1 MVWRWDFELATSAEP
16 VPEDIVEL
24 EKPKGPFPGVRA
36 GLRRC
41 SRSGGGVVCGLVTYS
56 VAVVGTVLLAFVM
69 LGLSK

>member
-1 MVWRWDFELATSAEP
+1 MAWRWDFELATSAEP

-41 SRSGGGVVCGLVTYS
+41 GRTGGGVVCGLVTYS